1 MTTINEKLRPT
12 TVNKLRWKVTKPAFQ
27 TLNDGT
33 VAEGTETIHYIAAEP
48 GDIIN
53 AAYHNGDRPAKTVV
67 LVSGGTKTVVV
78 EDYYFI
84 GQLHRETGP
93 ALIRRQL
100 FGKDAV
106 SKIVVAEWYYKGV
119 NLTDLLLAAYSANAD
134 LAAKPEVQDFYNTV
148 LKWESMTKKEI
159 KNSYYRFVRAIGVI
173 Q

>member
-1 MTTINEKLRPT
+1 MTKLQPT
-12 TVNKLRWKVTKPAFQ
+12 KRNRSRWAVSKPAFQ
-27 TLNDGT
+27 TLTDGT
-33 VAEGTETIHYIAAEP
+33 AAEGTETIHYVAEKP
-48 GDIIN
+48 GDVIN

-78 EDYYFI
+78 EDYYVL

-106 SKIVVAEWYYKGV
+106 GKTVVAEWYYKGV

-134 LAAKPEVQDFYNTV
+134 LAAKPAVQDFYNTV
-148 LKWESMTKKEI
+148 LKWESLPKHKI
-159 KNSYYRFVRAIGVI
+159 KRSYYGFVKAIGVGS
-173 Q
+173 